1 MEYKGLDFSADLVK
15 CYNFV
20 QEGMGQLY
28 SETYFGPE
36 KIVGI
41 QKESMNDEEYK
52 RRIDKLKNLKKGRI

>member
-28 SETYFGPE
+28 AETYFGPE

-41 QKESMNDEEYK
+41 
-52 RRIDKLKNLKKGRI
+52 